1 MTKLRLSLKNLART
15 GFSLFIIISH
25 LLGCYSSPTPS
36 FLQEDIDKVIRDICW
51 TEYKTEVKVKL
62 SGQTLW
68 VYLPLEDI
76 IEKSDKP
83 QEYVERFV
91 IEQNKSLFNNGQLRL
106 GYLIKPVPEQEKH
119 QETIKYSDDALK
131 KINGVWGVIRRV
143 LFSMK
148 LSKEKEPKF
157 ICVVTADIKN
167 GFIIQDTAYYPDL
180 KKVSYGFISPGE
192 FQHRAVQNTEVFP
205 RIIADKDGYHLNYRE
220 ISMEEFLA
228 WQIQHR
234 IKLKFQKPEV
244 EKNADIDKEILKII
258 IYTLKTYGFKDFS
271 EVELNNLLTNNK
283 ISLNRRAVL
292 ERPSE

>member
-1 MTKLRLSLKNLART
+1 MTKSRLSLKSLARA

-25 LLGCYSSPTPS
+25 LCGCSSSAAPS
-36 FLQEDIDKVIRDICW
+36 FLQEDIGKVIRDICAS
-51 TEYKTEVKVKL
+51 EYKTEVRVKL

-91 IEQNKSLFNNGQLRL
+91 IEQNESRFKNEHLRL
-106 GYLIKPVPEQEKH
+106 KYLIKPVPEQQKH
-119 QETIKYSDDALK
+119 QENIKYSEGALK

-148 LSKEKEPKF
+148 VSKEKEPKF

-167 GFIIQDTAYYPDL
+167 GFIIQDLAYYPDL

-192 FQHRAVQNTEVFP
+192 FQHRAIQNTEIFP
-205 RIIADKDGYHLNYRE
+205 RIISDKDGYHLNYKE
-220 ISMEEFLA
+220 ISMEEFLV

-244 EKNADIDKEILKII
+244 DKNADIDKEILKII
-258 IYTLKTYGFKDFS
+258 TYTLKTYGFKDFS

-283 ISLNRRAVL
+283 IILNKRAVL
-292 ERPSE
+292 ERPTE